1 MEIVQR
7 QWGKYY
13 VLDSGDN
20 YKVKRLVINP
30 NKSISMQ
37 RHFKRNELWQVV
49 SGEGEFYSSIDGCSE
64 SIKISPFFYI
74 GIESEEWH
82 QVTNTSDKNQ
92 LVIIEIQTGICKE
105 DDIERK

>member
-20 YKVKRLVINP
+20 YKVKRLVVNP
-30 NKSISMQ
+30 GKSLSMQ
-37 RHFKRNELWQVV
+37 RHFKRDELWQVV
-49 SGEGEFYSSIDGCSE
+49 SGEGILNLNGSKSLMAL
-64 SIKISPFFYI
+64 PHFFQI
-74 GIESEEWH
+74 RSEEWH

-92 LVIIEIQTGICKE
+92 LIIVEIQTGICEE

>member
-37 RHFKRNELWQVV
+37 RHFKRDELWQVV
-49 SGEGEFYSSIDGCSE
+49 SGYGIMKVSGTSE
-64 SIKISPFFYI
+64 HIHPQDIFHISR
-74 GIESEEWH
+74 EEWH
-82 QVTNTSDKNQ
+82 KVTNTSDKNQ
-92 LVIIEIQTGICKE
+92 LVIIEIQTGICEE